1 MPEFTVI
8 YEGRVREQYSVEAAT
23 EDEAR
28 QKWSDE
34 EPFISEVIDGTVTEV
49 IREEEDDA

>member
-8 YEGRVREQYSVEAAT
+8 YEGRVREQYAVTAAT
-23 EDEAR
+23 AEEAR

-34 EPFISEVIDGTVTEV
+34 EPFISEVTDGAVTEV
-49 IREEEDDA
+49 IREEEDE